1 MRITAILYIVFVWL
15 FTPHTEARAD
25 DARVDAPMAQVDLA
39 TPAGL
44 DVVQGAWR
52 YQDVELIPT
61 QFGGA
66 ATWDYTPHAG
76 ARDFD
81 DSAWQ
86 KIEPSTLATR
96 RGHGR
101 ISFNWYRLLI
111 TVPEQIDGT
120 ALAGTTAYFETFS
133 TTMRKCGSMASCRVS
148 LARTA
153 APSSPDGMRRIG
165 S

>member
-1 MRITAILYIVFVWL
+1 MRITAILYILFVWL

-120 ALAGTTAYFETFS
+120 DEQAIPVE
-133 TTMRKCGSMASCRVS
+133 
-148 LARTA
+148 
-153 APSSPDGMRRIG
+153 
-165 S
+165 